1 MDNKD
6 KIIQEQR
13 EEICLL
19 NEEIKRLQLLLSQA
33 GIPYGKGIQEK
44 ERPAAQQK
52 DSVMSETETV
62 REQFIIP
69 EMITQKHAQY
79 FYSFFKGR
87 KDVYSKRA
95 GKPNPKTGKTGYYT
109 QCWNYW
115 KPGICPKYEKKKIKC
130 ADCPEQHYKE
140 LTGKVIMQ
148 HLTGAR
154 EDCSD
159 VIGVYPMLPDET
171 CNFLVFDFDNHDD
184 TTNGDDY
191 ANTDELWREEVN
203 ALREIC
209 RIYGV
214 DILTE
219 RSRSGKGAHILGFSY
234 GGNIALV
241 FALKYPERVDHLILN
256 GRK

>member
-13 EEICLL
+13 EKINLL
-19 NEEIKRLQLLLSQA
+19 NEEIKRLQTLLSQA
-33 GIPYGKGIQEK
+33 GISYGKSIREK
-44 ERPAAQQK
+44 EILAARQA
-52 DSVMSETETV
+52 DSDVDDMELSQA
-62 REQFIIP
+62 QFIIP
-69 EMITQKHAQY
+69 ETITQKHAQY

-95 GKPNPKTGKTGYYT
+95 GKPNPQTGKTGYYP

-130 ADCPEQHYKE
+130 ADCPEQRYKE
-140 LTGKVIMQ
+140 LTGKVIME
-148 HLTGAR
+148 HLLGAR

-184 TTNGDDY
+184 NTNGDDF
-191 ANTDELWREEVN
+191 ANTDERWREEVN

-219 RSRSGKGAHILGFSY
+219 RSRSGKGAHILGFSD